1 MVRRRAEMKKAG
13 IEAGS
18 MRVLL
23 DSATGSAQKSACPCS
38 GSAWTEGKDIEVIMP
53 SAPIRIRPGED
64 GQLIVQLPYSP
75 DHVAKIK
82 TVAGRRW
89 HPKEKYWTVAHT
101 NGVLAHLL
109 ALLAGEPVEV
119 EPSLRPANVS
129 GTRQISHEPAGDQP
143 VATTLTLLDAGTP
156 SDPNAALQLSDG
168 GGLRRLDSSL
178 HPVS

>member
-23 DSATGSAQKSACPCS
+23 DSVTGSAQKSACPCS

-82 TVAGRRW
+82 TVASRRW
-89 HPKEKYWTVAHT
+89 HAKERHWTVPP
-101 NGVLAHLL
+101 GDGMLGKLL
-109 ALLAGEPVEV
+109 GLFPGK
-119 EPSLRPANVS
+119 PS
-129 GTRQISHEPAGDQP
+129 I
-143 VATTLTLLDAGTP
+143 
-156 SDPNAALQLSDG
+156 
-168 GGLRRLDSSL
+168 RRLGLAPPLRIRIRHQQRIFRKVRAGFS
-178 HPVS
+178 